1 MAAPTAELKEWLDE
15 WPTVRDLVDDLVL
28 SLKRRHLRGSYETAK
43 MTTKLLSKV
52 LETVEWSTAGEI
64 LEKIRQLGHMLTKA
78 HAHELA
84 IGNVVRRVLYI
95 IREEHSNALKISSAD
110 AANGSA
116 AAPVSGPPSSRNNNL
131 SRSLGTILTPGTDTD
146 LSIPIADLKLS
157 VMEGIAELVDEIDS
171 LHVNIAD
178 QAMEYIHTDEVILT
192 FGLSLSVE
200 AFLKTAAKKRQFKV
214 IVVESAPSLN
224 GQRTA
229 HALAESGIHVTVI
242 PDSAVFALM
251 ARVNKV
257 VVPAA
262 AVVANGG
269 LIAQSGLQNIALAA
283 KKCSVPVVCVAGLI
297 KLSPLY
303 AHDLDVLSELLAPSS
318 IFNYEDTVD
327 NLEVLNPAYDYV
339 PPEFVRIFITNT
351 GAHQPSYIYRLLAEY
366 YSPQDYQL
374 N

>member
-15 WPTVRDLVDDLVL
+15 WPTVRDLVDELVL

-52 LETVEWSTAGEI
+52 LETVKWSTAGEI
-64 LEKIRQLGHMLTKA
+64 LEKIRQLGYMLTKA

-200 AFLKTAAKKRQFKV
+200 AFLKMAAKKRQFKV

-303 AHDLDVLSELLAPSS
+303 AHDLDVLSELLAPSN

-339 PPEFVRIFITNT
+339 PPECVRIFITNT

>member
-1 MAAPTAELKEWLDE
+1 MVMKELKEWLDE
-15 WPTVRDLVDDLVL
+15 WPAVREVVDDLVL
-28 SLKRRHLRGSYETAK
+28 SLKRRQLHGSYETAK
-43 MTTKLLSKV
+43 MTTNVLCKV

-64 LEKIRQLGHMLTKA
+64 LEKIRQLGYMLTTA
-78 HAHELA
+78 HTHELV

-95 IREEHSNALKISSAD
+95 IREEHLNALKVLAPTTGTSPPATHTLGLSS
-110 AANGSA
+110 N
-116 AAPVSGPPSSRNNNL
+116 RNNNL
-131 SRSLGTILTPGTDTD
+131 SRSLDTILTPGTDTD
-146 LSIPIADLKLS
+146 LSIPITDLKLS
-157 VMEGIAELVDEIDS
+157 VMEGIAELVDEIEN

-200 AFLKTAAKKRQFKV
+200 AFLKTAAKKRSFKV

-224 GQRTA
+224 GQNMA
-229 HALAESGIHVTVI
+229 HVLAESGIHVTVI
-242 PDSAVFALM
+242 PDSAVYALM

-318 IFNYEDTVD
+318 IYNYEDIVD

-339 PPEFVRIFITNT
+339 PPECVMLLITNT

-374 N
+374 S

>member
-1 MAAPTAELKEWLDE
+1 
-15 WPTVRDLVDDLVL
+15 
-28 SLKRRHLRGSYETAK
+28 
-43 MTTKLLSKV
+43 
-52 LETVEWSTAGEI
+52 
-64 LEKIRQLGHMLTKA
+64 MLT
-78 HAHELA
+78 
-84 IGNVVRRVLYI
+84 
-95 IREEHSNALKISSAD
+95 
-110 AANGSA
+110 
-116 AAPVSGPPSSRNNNL
+116 
-131 SRSLGTILTPGTDTD
+131 
-146 LSIPIADLKLS
+146 
-157 VMEGIAELVDEIDS
+157 LVHFCS
-171 LHVNIAD
+171 
-178 QAMEYIHTDEVILT
+178 EVILT
-192 FGLSLSVE
+192 FGMSLSVE

-303 AHDLDVLSELLAPSS
+303 AHDLDVLSELMAPSS
-318 IFNYEDTVD
+318 IYNYEDTVD
-327 NLEVLNPAYDYV
+327 N
-339 PPEFVRIFITNT
+339 VRVHTRLILVSNC
-351 GAHQPSYIYRLLAEY
+351 SYADTLCFSTVTVILAGGVEPGIRLRAA
-366 YSPQDYQL
+366 
-374 N
+374 

>member
-1 MAAPTAELKEWLDE
+1 MAAPTKELKEWLDE
-15 WPTVRDLVDDLVL
+15 WPVVRDLVDELLL
-28 SLKRRHLRGSYETAK
+28 SLKRRQLRGSYETAK
-43 MTTKLLSKV
+43 MTTSVLSKV

-95 IREEHSNALKISSAD
+95 IREEHSNALKLSSAD
-110 AANGSA
+110 GGA
-116 AAPVSGPPSSRNNNL
+116 AAQVPAPPSSRNNNL

-178 QAMEYIHTDEVILT
+178 QAMEYIHSDEVILT
-192 FGLSLSVE
+192 FGMSLSVE

-303 AHDLDVLSELLAPSS
+303 AHDLDVLSELMAPSS
-318 IFNYEDTVD
+318 IYNYEDTVD

-339 PPEFVRIFITNT
+339 PPECVRIFITNT

-374 N
+374 S